1 MRLRL
6 GAFALLVMLLVGIAS
21 APTALAG
28 GSIDWTG
35 QGATGGV
42 PDTTD
47 CSDLGAGQILF
58 VLTGTADVTSATITA
73 NGVTYDA
80 TSQQGNNI
88 HFIVD
93 ATQVSSASVA
103 YEGVLSDNAQLVIS
117 HGCPEEVPTVPATVP
132 ATMAPTVAPTTVP
145 TVPPTVAP
153 TVPATVAPTTTAT
166 EKATE
171 TATAAPEET
180 STVTPP
186 AEENA
191 PPPVT
196 GKVTKPPAAAATVPA
211 TVPTAAAAGEVKPAP
226 TATPPPAL
234 PNTGGP
240 GPAQSSSNIWLDIVL
255 VLLAVMIS
263 AAGYAVHRSRR

>member
-153 TVPATVAPTTTAT
+153 TTTAT